1 MNIPAS
7 YINRLARNKLVF
19 TSQELEGIDYIDIG
33 RRLSEKLE
41 NSLLKKH
48 LPMIAEDA
56 LKLILSESSESDEVI
71 GRYIAIKNIGILFE
85 PVLHFDLKSFFSNWS
100 RDQVLIIHHEGEI
113 RDNKFYLVPN
123 SQKYFVNLKEITYKA
138 I

>member
-7 YINRLARNKLVF
+7 YINRLARNKLLF
-19 TSQELEGIDYIDIG
+19 TSQEMEGINYMDIG
-33 RRLSEKLE
+33 RLFSEKLE

-56 LKLILSESSESDEVI
+56 LKAILSQNSESNEVI

-85 PVLHFDLKSFFSNWS
+85 PVLHFDLESFLSNWS
-100 RDQVLIIHHEGEI
+100 RDQVLIICHEGEI

-123 SQKYFVNLKEITYKA
+123 TQKYFVNLKEITYKA